1 MDAFIENIMAVFSN
15 WGSFVYPAALLLGA
29 VVIGLVLC
37 VVIFAVGRRVSE
49 KTETTLDD
57 LVIEHAHGPARL
69 LLPLLTLRFFVPL
82 VEMPDQAKEFVHQ
95 VLAVLMI
102 IAVAWLLIRVIRVI
116 QDVILSRYA
125 TDVSD
130 NLRARSIQTQI
141 RILRKIAISVIG
153 IVAFGAL
160 LMTFPQ
166 VHQLGTS
173 ILASAGIIGII
184 VGFAAQRSIATL
196 LAGLQIA
203 FTQPIRLDDVVI
215 VENEWGRI
223 EEITLT
229 YVVVRI
235 WDLRRLILPITFFLE
250 KPFQNW
256 TRVSANLLGAVSI
269 YTDYKVPV
277 EELRKELQ
285 SLAEKSP
292 HWDGNVCTLQVTGTT
307 ERAMEIRALVSAEDS
322 SKAWNLRCEVREKL
336 INFVQE
342 NYPQA
347 LPVFRAEVQG
357 KGFSP

>member
-1 MDAFIENIMAVFSN
+1 MDTFIENIIAIFSS
-15 WGSFVYPAALLLGA
+15 WGSFFYPAALLAGSA
-29 VVIGLVLC
+29 IIGLVIC
-37 VVIFAVGRRVSE
+37 SVIFRVGRRVSE
-49 KTETTLDD
+49 KTETRLDD
-57 LVIEHAHGPARL
+57 LVIAHGRGPVRL
-69 LLPLLTLRFFVPL
+69 LLPLLTIRFFMPL
-82 VEMPDQAKEFVHQ
+82 VEMPAEALDFIHY

-102 IAVAWLLIRVIRVI
+102 VALAWLLIRVIHVI
-116 QDVILSRYA
+116 QDVILSQYA
-125 TDVSD
+125 TDVTD
-130 NLRARSIQTQI
+130 NLRARSVQTQI
-141 RILRKIAISVIG
+141 RILRKIAISI
-153 IVAFGAL
+153 IALVAFGTL

-166 VHQLGTS
+166 VQQLGTS

-256 TRVSANLLGAVSI
+256 TRVSADLLGAVYI

-285 SLAEKSP
+285 SLAEQSP

-322 SKAWNLRCEVREKL
+322 SKAWNLRCEIREKL
-336 INFVQE
+336 IDFVQE

-357 KGFSP
+357 KGSSQ